1 MSHYP
6 QVKQEFYDQIKKH
19 ALLAKDQESIF
30 EAFSYG
36 EFQHR
41 HEKRKDSDE
50 PYFIHCTGV
59 ALSLLSEPDV
69 EKEFVIAALL
79 HDTVEDTDTTIELL
93 EQKYGSKVAT
103 VVKALTKLPSS
114 YKKEMG
120 AERYYQEAFFG
131 PINETSKTYP
141 FIWKIKLADRRNNL
155 QTYWKTASQAK
166 KDEYVW
172 ETHEIL
178 RYTESTETPLRSQI
192 LDLLEKHYS

>member
-1 MSHYP
+1 MVFHMSHYP
-6 QVKQEFYDQIKKH
+6 QVKQEFFDQIKKH
-19 ALLAKDQESIF
+19 ALLSKDQDNIF

-36 EFQHR
+36 EYQHR
-41 HEKRKDSDE
+41 HETRKESEE

-69 EKEFVIAALL
+69 DKDFVIAALL

-93 EQKYGSKVAT
+93 EEKYGSKVAT

-114 YKKEMG
+114 YKKEIG
-120 AERYYQEAFFG
+120 AERYYKEAFFG
-131 PINETSKTYP
+131 P
-141 FIWKIKLADRRNNL
+141 IWKIKLADRRNNL

-172 ETHEIL
+172 ETNEIL
-178 RYTESTETPLRSQI
+178 RYTERTETPLRSDI
-192 LDLLEKHYS
+192 LDLLQKHYT